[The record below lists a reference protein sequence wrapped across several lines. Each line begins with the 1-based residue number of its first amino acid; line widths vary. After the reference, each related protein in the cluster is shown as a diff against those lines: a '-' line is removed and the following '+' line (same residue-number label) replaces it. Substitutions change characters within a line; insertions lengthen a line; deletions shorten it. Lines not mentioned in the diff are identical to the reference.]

1 MPIRQITQ
9 DELDE
14 LFGDGLILIGQ
25 NKPIT
30 AKENVGNNLAEKNI
44 TPQNELLG
52 VESAKLDSGTT
63 PTTEGVNSTLEAV
76 DKVNRG

>member
-25 NKPIT
+25 IKPLT
-30 AKENVGNNLAEKNI
+30 SKEDVSNNLAEKNI
-44 TPQNELLG
+44 IPKNELLKIYSNKI
-52 VESAKLDSGTT
+52 E
-63 PTTEGVNSTLEAV
+63 
-76 DKVNRG
+76 

>member
-25 NKPIT
+25 IKPLT
-30 AKENVGNNLAEKNI
+30 AKEDVGNNLAEKNI
-44 TPQNELLG
+44 IPKNELLKIYSNKI
-52 VESAKLDSGTT
+52 E
-63 PTTEGVNSTLEAV
+63 
-76 DKVNRG
+76 